1 MFTASFRYLFL
12 ISLSLHSFLIA
23 EQAKKTVCLN
33 MIVKNEAEVICRCLE
48 SVKPLI
54 DYWVIVDTGSN
65 DRTQEIIKEFMKDI
79 PGELHERPWIDFAHN
94 RTQALELAR
103 GKADYLLFIDADET
117 LLMAPD
123 FKLPP
128 LDKDFY
134 FITTEYSGTK
144 YGRVQL
150 INNHL
155 NWKWTGVLH
164 EAVDC
169 PQATTRGTII
179 GLTNFVRTDG
189 ARSKD
194 PQKFQK
200 DILVL
205 ENALKTEPHNTRYA
219 FYLAQTYKDAG
230 EYEKAIASYHKRIAM
245 GGWDQEIYWSK
256 LQIALLQE
264 LLNKDPE
271 TIVEGYRQA
280 YLYRPSRAEPLY
292 RLANYYRRNEQ
303 YQAGYEIANQGLH
316 IKDSSDTLFVEH
328 WIYDYGLL
336 LEFSIC
342 AYWVEKY
349 QESLLASNLLLTD
362 STLPNH
368 VLTCVKANLGWIH
381 LKLNETIENYKKTL
395 ISACQE

>member
-1 MFTASFRYLFL
+1 MFTGSMRYFL
-12 ISLSLHSFLIA
+12 IIYLSFHSFLIA
-23 EQAKKTVCLN
+23 EENKKTVCLN
-33 MIVKNEAEVICRCLE
+33 MIVKNETEVICRCLE

-54 DYWVIVDTGSN
+54 DYWIIVDTGSTDN
-65 DRTQEIIKEFMKDI
+65 TQTMIKEFMKDI
-79 PGELHERPWIDFAHN
+79 PGELHERPWVDFAHN
-94 RTQALELAR
+94 RTQALELAK

-117 LLMAPD
+117 LLMSEN

-128 LDKDFY
+128 LNKDYY
-134 FITTEYSGTK
+134 FITTEFSGTK

-155 NWKWTGVLH
+155 NWKWVGVLH

-169 PQATTRGTII
+169 PEAKTCGSIDGI
-179 GLTNFVRTDG
+179 TNFVRTDG

-194 PQKFQK
+194 PKK
-200 DILVL
+200 YNHDILVL
-205 ENALKTEPHNTRYA
+205 ENALKAEPHNSRYA

-230 EYEKAIASYHKRIAM
+230 EYEKAIANYHARIAM

-256 LQIALLQE
+256 LSIAYLQE
-264 LLNKDPE
+264 LLNKDEE
-271 TIVEGYRQA
+271 TIVQGYKQA

-292 RLANYYRRNEQ
+292 RLANYYRRKGQ

-342 AYWVEKY
+342 AYWQEKY
-349 QESLLASNLLLTD
+349 QESLLASQLLLVD
-362 STLPNH
+362 ATLPEN
-368 VLTCVKANLGWIH
+368 VQTCVKTNLIWIRA
-381 LKLNETIENYKKTL
+381 KLNETAESYKKTL
-395 ISACQE
+395 ISALSE